1 MQSIEFAYF
10 VLNEKFGDLA
20 QDGVSRLKKL
30 TPANTIVIAS
40 SVSNGAGAA
49 LAAAEL
55 DTQGLISGV
64 AVGEPQVQLVPDAR
78 LSVKRGATTLAG
90 TGKSLYDY
98 SSLAN
103 LLQPCAALLLSG
115 PT

>member
-1 MQSIEFAYF
+1 M
-10 VLNEKFGDLA
+10 LNEKYGALA
-20 QDGVSRLKKL
+20 SDGVSHLKNL
-30 TPANTIVIAS
+30 SPANTIVIAS

-64 AVGEPQVQLVPDAR
+64 AVAEPEVQLVADAR
-78 LSVKRGATTLAG
+78 LSVKRGANTLAG

-98 SSLAN
+98 FT
-103 LLQPCAALLLSG
+103 PG
-115 PT
+115 